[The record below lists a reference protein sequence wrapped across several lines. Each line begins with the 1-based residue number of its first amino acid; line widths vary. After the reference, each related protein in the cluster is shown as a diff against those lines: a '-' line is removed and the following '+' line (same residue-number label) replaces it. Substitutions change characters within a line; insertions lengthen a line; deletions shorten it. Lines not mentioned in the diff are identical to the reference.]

1 MKGFF
6 VSCDKDSKKYHKW
19 LPLSKKEISTIAN
32 GFIYFNTS
40 QYCAAVKACKKFA
53 LPINR

>member
-6 VSCDKDSKKYHKW
+6 VSCDKDSKKYHKS
-19 LPLSKKEISTIAN
+19 LALSKKEISTIAN
-32 GFIYFNTS
+32 AFIYFNTS

-53 LPINR
+53 SPINR